1 MMQALRL
8 LHWERDDT
16 VAGSHTHS
24 TWTNLLIVGDGEE
37 DTYDMLVIGE
47 PGRTG
52 PTHYSVTGTRNRTG
66 VTFVEGHASS
76 WDEACRLATIQAR
89 RASIRPVE

>member
-1 MMQALRL
+1 MMQAPRL
-8 LHWERDDT
+8 LGWERDDT
-16 VAGSHTHS
+16 VADDTN

-66 VTFVEGHASS
+66 VTFADGWASS
-76 WDEACRLATIQAR
+76 WDEACRLAVIAAR
-89 RASIRPVE
+89 RAAIRPVE